1 MRIIVNDDVRPMPEP
16 TPNGGAS
23 QPIGEVRAYRPGE
36 MKSKGGSL
44 GSKLVV
50 TIVVAVVATLILG
63 AVVGAFVV
71 FRSAKD
77 KVDEVKTAVESALVH
92 PDCDL
97 LVDGMPV
104 PSEFVVADSID
115 LSCGGGVNVRLG
127 VITTCLSSGRQYATN
142 SLGHAFLDD
151 RVYRAG
157 LPGPC

>member
-1 MRIIVNDDVRPMPEP
+1 MNDDVRPMPEP